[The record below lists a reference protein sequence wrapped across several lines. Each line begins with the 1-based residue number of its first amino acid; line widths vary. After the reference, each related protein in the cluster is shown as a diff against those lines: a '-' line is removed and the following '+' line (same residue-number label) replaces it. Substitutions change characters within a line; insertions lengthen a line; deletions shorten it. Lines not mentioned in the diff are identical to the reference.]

1 MSPTLPMPFRPTR
14 LLVLSGALWAL
25 GGCSFAPAP
34 AAPEPLE
41 RLPEAFAEAESP
53 GAYTP
58 LRWWEGYG
66 DPTLDR
72 LIDTVLA
79 ANLDLV
85 EAMSRVEESRALA
98 GIATADLLPSLN
110 GSASAGRSSNPN
122 NAGFGRQIAALLGGA
137 SGDSTGAMP
146 DSAAAAPPDRFE
158 STDYSASLALSYE
171 LDFWGRA
178 RNDREA
184 ALRDLQASES
194 DLQSAVLGVLAETI
208 TAYFDL
214 SDLRQRIEVSRE
226 IVDVL
231 RERAA
236 LTQTRYDRGL
246 VGSFELYQIRQDL
259 RNTEAALPQIEAL
272 LHDARGRLAVLAG
285 RYPTELA
292 PLLAET
298 RLPSDPFADLPSSI
312 PADLLWQ
319 RPDVRAA
326 GLRLESARFRVGAR
340 RAELL
345 PRLSLTGTLGL
356 QSAEADGLFD
366 LSQWFSNLTTGLT
379 APLFQGGRLR
389 ANVRAQ
395 EARWVQQSA
404 AYGRTV
410 LTAVAEVEA
419 ALARHRL
426 ERERFAF
433 LTSQLDEASASVDLQ
448 SRRYSSGVAGY
459 ADYLDALRTRLTVQS
474 TLSAASRDYA
484 LSRLGVHRALGG
496 SWLDGAAVPPAPPTA
511 SDGPAGGLDAS
522 DSSDAPAGALDASNH
537 SDAPEG
543 SFLP

>member
-1 MSPTLPMPFRPTR
+1 LL
-14 LLVLSGALWAL
+14 LLVGPLWAL
-25 GGCSFAPAP
+25 SGCSFAPAP
-34 AAPEPLE
+34 RAPEPLE
-41 RLPEAFAEAESP
+41 RLPDAFAEEG
-53 GAYTP
+53 GAGEYAP

-72 LIDTVLA
+72 LVDTVLA

-110 GSASAGRSSNPN
+110 GSANAGRSSNPN
-122 NAGFGRQIAALLGGA
+122 NAGFGRQIAALLGGV
-137 SGDSTGAMP
+137 SGDSTGEAP
-146 DSAAAAPPDRFE
+146 DSAGPAPPDRFE
-158 STDYSASLALSYE
+158 NTDYSASVALSYE

-178 RNDREA
+178 RNDRA
-184 ALRDLQASES
+184 AAIRDLQASES
-194 DLQSAVLGVLAETI
+194 DLQSALLGVLGETI
-208 TAYFDL
+208 TAYFDV
-214 SDLRQRIEVSRE
+214 SDLGRRLDVSRE

-231 RERAA
+231 QERAA

-246 VGSFELYQIRQDL
+246 AGSFELYQIRQDL

-292 PLLAET
+292 VLLVET
-298 RLPSDPFADLPSSI
+298 RLPETRFPDLPLSI

-326 GLRLESARFRVGAR
+326 GLRLESARLRVGAR

-366 LSQWFSNLTTGLT
+366 LSQWFSNLTAGLT

-389 ANVRAQ
+389 ASVRAQ
-395 EARWVQQSA
+395 EARWAQQTA

-410 LTAVAEVEA
+410 LTAVAEVET

-426 ERERFAF
+426 EGERFAF
-433 LTSQLDEASASVDLQ
+433 LGSQLDEAEASVDLQ
-448 SRRYSSGVAGY
+448 SRRYASGVGGY
-459 ADYLDALRTRLTVQS
+459 SDYLDALRTRLTVQS
-474 TLSAASRDYA
+474 TLSAAARDYA

-496 SWLDGAAVPPAPPTA
+496 SWLAGAAAPPGRST
-511 SDGPAGGLDAS
+511 
-522 DSSDAPAGALDASNH
+522 DSTDST
-537 SDAPEG
+537 APEG
-543 SFLP
+543 ALLP